1 MQRGTW
7 RTLLV
12 SAAAALLLP
21 AALIQPASAAPSGA
35 DSARIAAWEKQFGV
49 QQVAKQLIRKSSA
62 SAGANPLVALPA
74 DPGQVDQ
81 AYWRKVNKA
90 RAVTREAARVAART
104 RVAAQPLLVDE
115 AEPDT
120 LRGLNDTQRSAEY
133 IPGFGTARGKNPAA
147 RILGTLAPAATPAS
161 FTTTEDNGSIPL
173 ATTTGLVG
181 PSRSVRTSTQIG
193 DGPHGSAGTGTG
205 DFDFYEIAGVRAG
218 QSISVDTD
226 TPTSTL
232 DTIVVVWD
240 AAGTPLA
247 LNDDDGTSFD
257 SRLTFVAPA
266 DGDYYV
272 STSGYPQAFPD
283 DPFDSGSGDGAG
295 SEGGYD
301 ITLGV
306 DASDVDY
313 FSVDLRPGDVVGA
326 SVTGAA
332 TRLALFEPDGTEVI
346 GSTQDASFI
355 YPADS
360 PLPGGGNAVLAHV
373 ADRNG
378 RYALRISDG
387 AGNYDTTLEV
397 YRPGLQRQSGPVV
410 QTLFVDFDGA
420 RVNTAIFGGPGVR
433 TLSPLRGFL
442 GGWGLGADD
451 ENAVIDAT
459 MRRVRENVRADL
471 AARGGNPNFG
481 VRILNSR
488 DHADP
493 FGQPNVSRLIVGGTI
508 DESGIN
514 TIGIAQSIDP
524 GNYETEE
531 TALILLDI
539 LSGPAAEFG
548 DASINFY
555 LRPQSDVIDFVGQV
569 LGNITSH
576 EAGHYLGNFHV
587 DQFNTVPNLM
597 DQGGNFPILY
607 GVGPD
612 GIGGTP
618 DDIDV
623 DFGVDVLNPNEGF
636 SGFEDTLTTTAWGL
650 FRRQA

>member
-1 MQRGTW
+1 M
-7 RTLLV
+7 
-12 SAAAALLLP
+12 
-21 AALIQPASAAPSGA
+21 
-35 DSARIAAWEKQFGV
+35 
-49 QQVAKQLIRKSSA
+49 
-62 SAGANPLVALPA
+62 
-74 DPGQVDQ
+74 
-81 AYWRKVNKA
+81 
-90 RAVTREAARVAART
+90 
-104 RVAAQPLLVDE
+104 
-115 AEPDT
+115 
-120 LRGLNDTQRSAEY
+120 
-133 IPGFGTARGKNPAA
+133 
-147 RILGTLAPAATPAS
+147 
-161 FTTTEDNGSIPL
+161 
-173 ATTTGLVG
+173 
-181 PSRSVRTSTQIG
+181 
-193 DGPHGSAGTGTG
+193 
-205 DFDFYEIAGVRAG
+205 
-218 QSISVDTD
+218 
-226 TPTSTL
+226 
-232 DTIVVVWD
+232 VVVWD

-247 LNDDDGTSFD
+247 LNDDDGQSFD
-257 SRLTFVAPA
+257 SLLRFVAPA
-266 DGDYYV
+266 DGVYYASV
-272 STSGYPQAFPD
+272 AGFPQAFPA

-295 SEGGYD
+295 SEGAYD
-301 ITLGV
+301 ITLRV
-306 DASDVDY
+306 ADVDDDVDF
-313 FSVDLRPGDVVGA
+313 FSFDLRPGDVVGA

-332 TRLALFEPDGTEVI
+332 TRLALYEPDGTEVI

-373 ADRNG
+373 ADRSG
-378 RYALRISDG
+378 RYAMSISDG

-508 DESGIN
+508 DESGIK

-539 LSGPAAEFG
+539 LSSPADEDFG

-587 DQFNTVPNLM
+587 DQFNDVPNLM

-623 DFGVDVLNPNEGF
+623 DFGVDVLNPGEGF
-636 SGFEDTLTTTAWGL
+636 TGFEDTLTTTAWGL